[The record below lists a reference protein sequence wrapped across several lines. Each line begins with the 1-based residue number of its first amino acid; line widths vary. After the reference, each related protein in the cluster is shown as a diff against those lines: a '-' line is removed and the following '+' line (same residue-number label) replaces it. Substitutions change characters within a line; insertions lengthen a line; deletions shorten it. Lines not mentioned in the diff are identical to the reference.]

1 MYFCVYS
8 QKVLIICI
16 MLNIM
21 PIFTIYVVSS
31 LYDGSIILIPHHT
44 SMMLLKMEVAP
55 NHPSQTRPTMVI
67 WGYPFD
73 TPFLG
78 PPPKYIYINIY
89 KYICT
94 YFIYNTYTN
103 VIYIC
108 INAHV
113 EYICTYIHMLYI
125 YCIYIYTC

>member
-1 MYFCVYS
+1 MYICVYS

-16 MLNIM
+16 ILNIM

-78 PPPKYIYINIY
+78 PPPN
-89 KYICT
+89 
-94 YFIYNTYTN
+94 
-103 VIYIC
+103 
-108 INAHV
+108 
-113 EYICTYIHMLYI
+113 
-125 YCIYIYTC
+125 IYIYKHI